1 MNTIRRTIVAVAAA
15 AALATALAAP
25 AVAGDTGAP
34 LRSPVG
40 DWRTST
46 NGVKQTITF
55 TTDGQVYGDS
65 GCNRFTGTYTTDG
78 DRISIGPLAS
88 TMMACPQRQM
98 DAEATFLTRPGNA
111 LSCTRSP
118 RPPSGWVCHPPSS
131 PAGRRTA
138 LSPPCLTSRDACW
151 CRVMPSSD
159 VAWWHWRWTAH

>member
-1 MNTIRRTIVAVAAA
+1 MNTIRRTIVAVATA

-46 NGVKQTITF
+46 HGVKQTITF
-55 TTDGQVYGDS
+55 TADGQVYGDS
-65 GCNRFTGTYTTDG
+65 GCNRFTGKYTTDG

-98 DAEATFLTRPGNA
+98 DAEATFLTRIQAAVGY
-111 LSCTRSP
+111 
-118 RPPSGWVCHPPSS
+118 
-131 PAGRRTA
+131 TA
-138 LSPPCLTSRDACW
+138 SKKVLKIFAPKDMVRFVRA
-151 CRVMPSSD
+151 
-159 VAWWHWRWTAH
+159 